1 MLRVEDFFVR
11 YGSLKKV
18 GLLFLMGFILV
29 NTFIGCTGKKES
41 AGSSKKESKVVARVN
56 GTPLTEEDLSFRLVG
71 PHGGRMASGD
81 QPKALEDLINE
92 ELIYQQ
98 GLKIGLDKDPGYQ
111 ARIAHIERQLAHA
124 RRAEMMR
131 RVYNT
136 QVAAKIE
143 VNHQDAKKYY
153 DEKVNQ
159 ITTDLHL
166 GVLSFSNKE
175 GAEEVLKKVRG
186 GASFESVARSAVGS
200 QVSAG
205 REPWD
210 LGFLSWDQVPVDFVD
225 AVYQLKPGEVSEVV
239 SSKRT
244 GYRVFKLFGVR
255 KNPKA
260 DFAAVSGVIMNRL
273 RDKKVLEAY
282 EQYLAKLRKEAKIEK
297 F

>member
-1 MLRVEDFFVR
+1 
-11 YGSLKKV
+11 LKKV
-18 GLLFLMGFILV
+18 ALLVFMGLILV
-29 NTFIGCTGKKES
+29 HTVSGCTTKKDSAGIPKKE
-41 AGSSKKESKVVARVN
+41 GKVVAKVN
-56 GTPLTEEDLSFRLVG
+56 GITITEEDLTFRM
-71 PHGGRMASGD
+71 PAAHGGRMASGD

-111 ARIAHIERQLAHA
+111 ARIARIERQLAHVK
-124 RRAEMMR
+124 RAEMTR

-136 QVAAKIE
+136 QVAAKVEIT
-143 VNHQDAKKYY
+143 NADAKNYY
-153 DEKVNQ
+153 DKNAHQ
-159 ITTDLHL
+159 IATDLHL

-175 GAEEVLKKVRG
+175 GAEEALKKIRG
-186 GASFESVARSAVGS
+186 GAPFESIARSVVGS

-205 REPWD
+205 RAPWD
-210 LGFLSWDQVPVDFVD
+210 LGFLSWDQIPVDFAD

-244 GYRVFKLFGVR
+244 GYQVFKLFGVR

-282 EQYLAKLRKEAKIEK
+282 EQYVANLRKEAKIEK

>member
-1 MLRVEDFFVR
+1 
-11 YGSLKKV
+11 
-18 GLLFLMGFILV
+18 MGFILV

-56 GTPLTEEDLSFRLVG
+56 GTPLTEEDLSFRLLG
-71 PHGGRMASGD
+71 PHGERKPSGN
-81 QPKALEDLINE
+81 QPKALDDLINE
-92 ELIYQQ
+92 ELLYQQ
-98 GLKIGLDKDPGYQ
+98 GLKLGLDQDPGYRAQ
-111 ARIAHIERQLAHA
+111 IARIERQLAHVK
-124 RRAEMMR
+124 RGEMMR

-143 VNHQDAKKYY
+143 VSSQDAKKYY
-153 DEKVNQ
+153 DEKANQ

-175 GAEEVLKKVRG
+175 GAEETLKKIRG
-186 GASFESVARSAVGS
+186 GAPFESIARSVMGS
-200 QVSAG
+200 QGSAG

-210 LGFLSWDQVPVDFVD
+210 LGFLSWDQIPVDFVD

-244 GYRVFKLFGVR
+244 GHQIFKLFGLR

-260 DFAAVSGVIMNRL
+260 DFSAVSGIIMNRL
-273 RDKKVLEAY
+273 RDQKVLEAY
-282 EQYLAKLRKEAKIEK
+282 EQYVANLRKEAKIER

>member
-1 MLRVEDFFVR
+1 
-11 YGSLKKV
+11 LKRLA
-18 GLLFLMGFILV
+18 LLVLIGFILV
-29 NTFIGCTGKKES
+29 PASMGCTTKKDSGEFPKKE
-41 AGSSKKESKVVARVN
+41 GKVVAKVN
-56 GTPLTEEDLSFRLVG
+56 GIALTEEDLTFRL
-71 PHGGRMASGD
+71 PAAHGGRMASGN
-81 QPKALEDLINE
+81 QPKALDDLINE

-111 ARIAHIERQLAHA
+111 ARIARIERQLAHA
-124 RRAEMMR
+124 KRAEMMR

-143 VNHQDAKKYY
+143 VSHQDAKKYY
-153 DEKVNQ
+153 DEKINQ

-175 GAEEVLKKVRG
+175 GAEEALKKVRG
-186 GASFESVARSAVGS
+186 GSPFESIARSVMGS
-200 QVSAG
+200 QVAAG

-210 LGFLSWDQVPVDFVD
+210 LGFLSWDQIPVDFVD

-244 GYRVFKLFGVR
+244 GYQVFKLFGVR

-260 DFAAVSGVIMNRL
+260 DFAVVSGVIMNRL
-273 RDKKVLEAY
+273 RDKRVLEAY
-282 EQYLAKLRKEAKIEK
+282 EQYVADLRQEAKIER

>member
-1 MLRVEDFFVR
+1 
-11 YGSLKKV
+11 
-18 GLLFLMGFILV
+18 MGFILV

-56 GTPLTEEDLSFRLVG
+56 GTTLTEEDLSFRMVG

-81 QPKALEDLINE
+81 QPRALEDLINE
-92 ELIYQQ
+92 ELLYQQ

-111 ARIAHIERQLAHA
+111 ARIARIERQLAHVK
-124 RRAEMMR
+124 RAEMTR

-136 QVAAKIE
+136 QVAAKVEIT
-143 VNHQDAKKYY
+143 NADAKNYY
-153 DEKVNQ
+153 DKNAHQ
-159 ITTDLHL
+159 IATDLHL

-175 GAEEVLKKVRG
+175 GAEEALKKIRG
-186 GASFESVARSAVGS
+186 GAPFESIARSVVGS

-205 REPWD
+205 RAPWD
-210 LGFLSWDQVPVDFVD
+210 LGFLSWDQIPVDFAD

-244 GYRVFKLFGVR
+244 GYQVFKLFGVR

-260 DFAAVSGVIMNRL
+260 DFTTVSGVIMNRL

-282 EQYLAKLRKEAKIEK
+282 EQYVAILRKEAKIER